1 MMAVCCGSLCFG
13 DSSTLLLR
21 SVHSLI
27 LSCCMLFGHMNI
39 PVCPVKVHVGSM
51 HFPLIS
57 SKVSVNKHPCS
68 CSCAEVGMVL
78 AGNPGADPGL
88 EGFFSSA
95 VVNDAELLPKLLK
108 LIFPSASR
116 HIGEKMKTF
125 AKLMDGFLLFPFVII
140 IIHFEAI

>member
-1 MMAVCCGSLCFG
+1 MAVCCGSLCFG

-21 SVHSLI
+21 PVHSFI
-27 LSCCMLFGHMNI
+27 LSCCMLFCHMTI
-39 PVCPVKVHVGSM
+39 PVCPVKLHVGSM
-51 HFPLIS
+51 PFPLIS

-68 CSCAEVGMVL
+68 CSCAEVDMVP

-95 VVNDAELLPKLLK
+95 LINVVELLPKLLQ
-108 LIFPSASR
+108 LIFPSASL
-116 HIGEKMKTF
+116 HVGGKMKTF